1 MSIPIFLVKLC
12 VHELSFPRWAS
23 KSLSICL
30 AFSCYLSSFTDSFT
44 LIIKGQESHFSAKPL
59 QTQTKRNKRQNKA
72 LEKEKRILYI
82 SKVWGDSCVVV
93 QRNMHIGN
101 AAILGEEA
109 SKVFDSRGEQ
119 SRHSQRENDRQ
130 RSDSQWP
137 LPNPSRST
145 EGIQRRGG
153 SRSRPPIRRNGSSRG
168 QQSRHS
174 QRESDRPR
182 SSSRSPLPPPL
193 TVDWGNKRGITVKL
207 VFPPQIPSSPQS
219 RSALFAIPAA
229 EQSDK
234 GEELAIQ
241 SRSRS

>member
-12 VHELSFPRWAS
+12 VYELSFPRWAS

-44 LIIKGQESHFSAKPL
+44 LVIKGQESHFSAKPL

-82 SKVWGDSCVVV
+82 SKVSGFSCVVV

-109 SKVFDSRGEQ
+109 SKIFGSRGEQ
-119 SRHSQRENDRQ
+119 SRHSQRESDRQ
-130 RSDSQWP
+130 RSPSRSP
-137 LPNPSRST
+137 LPPPSRST
-145 EGIQRRGG
+145 EEVRRRAGLL
-153 SRSRPPIRRNGSSRG
+153 SRPLRRRNGSSRG

-174 QRESDRPR
+174 QRENDGPR
-182 SSSRSPLPPPL
+182 S
-193 TVDWGNKRGITVKL
+193 
-207 VFPPQIPSSPQS
+207 PSQ
-219 RSALFAIPAA
+219 
-229 EQSDK
+229 
-234 GEELAIQ
+234 
-241 SRSRS
+241 